1 MKQRERMSRR
11 QFGRIGMVAAVGLGF
26 GSTPIAAQAQQ
37 PAPPSA
43 PPTRAPVPP
52 PDVLKSEFLMDLV
65 LETAP
70 AISFGTRT
78 AVAVTGGT
86 FNGPKLKGKVI
97 GPGADW
103 PVTVS
108 PSVRVLDVRT
118 ILVTDDEQRIYC
130 TYRGLIFTPPADPAN
145 RYWRTVPIFE
155 TDSKKY
161 EWLTQAVF
169 VGVNYTVPQ
178 RVAYRIFQI
187 L

>member
-1 MKQRERMSRR
+1 MSRR
-11 QFGRIGMVAAVGLGF
+11 EFARLGSAAALGVGF
-26 GSTPIAAQAQQ
+26 ASRNVAAQAGQQ
-37 PAPPSA
+37 SAAAAQPP
-43 PPTRAPVPP
+43 RAPIPP
-52 PDVLKSEFLMDLV
+52 PDALKSEFLMDLV

-70 AISFGTRT
+70 AISFGART

-86 FNGPKLKGKVI
+86 FTGPKLKGKVV

-103 PVTVS
+103 PVTIN
-108 PSVRVLDVRT
+108 PSLRVLDVRT
-118 ILVTDDEQRIYC
+118 ILVTDDDQRIYC
-130 TYRGLIFTPPADPAN
+130 TYRGVISTPQDPQAT
-145 RYWRTVPIFE
+145 RYWRSVPIFE

-169 VGVNYTVPQ
+169 VGVSYTVPQ